1 MGVSF
6 VIDETGL
13 HMIDSDEPSL
23 RPSRPERGCSIL
35 KDCSDYV
42 AVDLETTGLSPIY
55 NEIIEIGAVRV
66 RNGQPVEKYQSLVQP
81 FCLDDFDE
89 YITELTGITPAMLAE
104 APKLDDVLPAA
115 LSFIGN
121 DIIVGHNTS
130 FDVNFLYDAAAD
142 LQLGPVSNDYIDTMR
157 LSRKLFPDMVN
168 HKLRTL
174 VQEFGIANSTEHR
187 ALGDAQVTVQC
198 YEYIKAYTTSQNL
211 WDFVMK
217 PRPHK
222 KVRAA
227 DITAH
232 DDANA
237 HSDFLAGQTIVF
249 TGTLERMLRSEAMQI
264 VADLGGIN
272 GDTVTKSTN
281 YLVLGNND
289 YCKSIKDGKSNKQ
302 KKAEK
307 YILAG
312 ADLQIISESV
322 FYDMLENEYQLELS
336 ATEDTPTASKP
347 TNILE
352 QIEQALPSEY
362 LNNCKF
368 SIEPLKLKLKDD
380 FFKNVPCSNLCAAL
394 PSSMYFPNGV
404 TITVC
409 RILNDCAY
417 FPSLGEQGIIHF
429 SSNNFVERFAA
440 AFSSTLEQNVS
451 VSTFGC
457 CHKYVA
463 CSDARHCVHANP
475 FYAVGC
481 TYKKSLDAGRIFY
494 GSNKNV

>member
-1 MGVSF
+1 MGLSF
-6 VIDETGL
+6 VIDETGV
-13 HMIDSDEPSL
+13 HMIDSNDPSL
-23 RPSRPERGCSIL
+23 RPNRPERGHSIL
-35 KDCSDYV
+35 KAYSDYV
-42 AVDLETTGLSPIY
+42 AVDLETTGLSPLY
-55 NEIIEIGAVRV
+55 YEIIEIGAVRV
-66 RNGQPVEKYQSLVQP
+66 RNGQPVEKYQSLVKP
-81 FCLDDFDE
+81 SCLDDFDE
-89 YITELTGITPAMLAE
+89 YITALTGITPAMLVE
-104 APKLDDVLPAA
+104 APEISDVLPAA

-130 FDVNFLYDAAAD
+130 FDVNFLYDAAVD

-168 HKLRTL
+168 HKLQTL
-174 VQEFGIANSTEHR
+174 VREFGISRNVEHR
-187 ALGDAQVTVQC
+187 AVDDAQMTAQC
-198 YEYIKAYTTSQNL
+198 YEHMIDYAAKNSLLDKLSHSYG
-211 WDFVMK
+211 
-217 PRPHK
+217 HK
-222 KVRAA
+222 SVRAA

-232 DDANA
+232 DVSGNVD
-237 HSDFLAGQTIVF
+237 SPLTGQMIVF
-249 TGTLERMLRSEAMQI
+249 TGALERMTRKEAMQ
-264 VADLGGIN
+264 VVVDLGGIN
-272 GDTVTKSTN
+272 GDTVTKNTN

-322 FYDMLENEYQLELS
+322 FYDMLENEYQLEIS
-336 ATEDTPTASKP
+336 ANEDTPDTSKP
-347 TNILE
+347 MTILE
-352 QIEQALPSEY
+352 KIEQALPSEY

-368 SIEPLKLKLKDD
+368 TIEPLKLKLKDD

-417 FPSLGEQGIIHF
+417 FPSLGEQGIIPF
-429 SSNNFVERFAA
+429 SSNNFAERFAA
-440 AFSSTLEQNVS
+440 AFSSTLAQNVS

-457 CHKYVA
+457 CHKYAA

-494 GSNKNV
+494 GTNKNV